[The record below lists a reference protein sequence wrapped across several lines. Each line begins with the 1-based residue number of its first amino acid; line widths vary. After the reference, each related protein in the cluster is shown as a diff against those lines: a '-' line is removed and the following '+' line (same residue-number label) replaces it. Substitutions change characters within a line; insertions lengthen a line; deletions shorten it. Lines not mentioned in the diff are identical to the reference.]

1 MIQAPPELTPEVSFL
16 CTFVLLFKSTMRLN
30 YLGHSCFLAEHAST
44 SILFDP
50 FIRPNPLAAH
60 VNVASIKPNIIA
72 ISHAHGDHIADA
84 EEIAKG
90 SGAQLLANYEITS
103 WFNQKGVENT
113 VGMNT
118 GGTYKINDA
127 AITLTQALHSSSF
140 PDGSYGGNP
149 NGFIVTMGQHSFYF
163 AGDTDI
169 FSDMALIAR
178 LHAPQFAILPIGDH
192 FTMGIASACEA
203 AQLLRVK
210 RVIGMHYNTFP
221 PIAIDEEHAK
231 AYFNKNGIELML
243 LPIGEGVDLD

>member
-1 MIQAPPELTPEVSFL
+1 MQLT
-16 CTFVLLFKSTMRLN
+16 
-30 YLGHSCFLAEHAST
+30 YLGHSCFLAEHANT

-60 VNVASIKPNIIA
+60 IDIASIRPDIIA

-84 EEIAKG
+84 EEIAKT
-90 SGAQLLANYEITS
+90 SGAKLLSNYEITS

-118 GGTYKINDA
+118 GGTFKTANVS
-127 AITLTQALHSSSF
+127 ITLTQAHHSSSF

-149 NGFIVTMGQHSFYF
+149 NGFVVKMGNHSFYY

-169 FSDMALIAR
+169 FGDMALIASM
-178 LHAPQFAILPIGDH
+178 HAPQWAILPIGDH

-203 AQLLRVK
+203 AKLTQVK
-210 RVIGMHYNTFP
+210 RAIGMHYNTFP
-221 PIAIDEEHAK
+221 PISINEDEAK
-231 AYFNKNGIELML
+231 AHFKQQGIELTL
-243 LPIGEGVDLD
+243 LPIGHKIEMD

>member
-1 MIQAPPELTPEVSFL
+1 MHLTYF
-16 CTFVLLFKSTMRLN
+16 
-30 YLGHSCFLAEHAST
+30 GHSCFLADVGGL

-50 FIRPNPLAAH
+50 FIRPNPLASH
-60 VNVASIKPNIIA
+60 VKVDSIRPDIIA

-84 EEIAKG
+84 EEIARE
-90 SGAQLLANYEITS
+90 SGAKLLSNYEITS
-103 WFNQKGVENT
+103 WFNQKGIENT

-118 GGTYKINDA
+118 GGRFKSTDV

-149 NGFIVTMGQHSFYF
+149 NGFMVKMGQHSFYY

-169 FSDMALIAR
+169 FGDMALIAR

-203 AQLLRVK
+203 AKLLGVK

-221 PIAIDEEHAK
+221 PIAIDEDEAK
-231 AYFNKNGIELML
+231 AHFINQGVELLL
-243 LPIGEGVDLD
+243 LPIGNKVEMA